1 MNRMFDGACRK
12 LGIKRVQYRKRE
24 TCFKIKA
31 MGLTGKHVA
40 DIDKKA
46 VHRAVDE
53 LVKIWNKE
61 DAFSVVLNISAT
73 KGIRVQDKKGNE
85 LFRYKIYNVANCT
98 ISDSNPEVFLFVG
111 KQRDK
116 TTNCH
121 AFYCSDQFQAEAI
134 CLAMSNA
141 FHKAFEAWMERKGP
155 TSGNDDKAD
164 QSRKRDDV
172 LPDGA
177 TNGGLPDCAEKEDD
191 ASEFRSSAKIN
202 ARDSRTPSTLSEA
215 STFSFGSQADEAFA
229 ALIPVPEEDMKGESH
244 SRVSLLRRSSY
255 DWGTA
260 EENIKV
266 LSLIDGEDVDWEEGQ
281 LQS

>member
-12 LGIKRVQYRKRE
+12 LGIKRVQYKKRE

-31 MGLTGKHVA
+31 MGLTGKPVA
-40 DIDKKA
+40 GIDRNA
-46 VHRAVDE
+46 VHKAVDE
-53 LVKIWNKE
+53 LAKIWNKN
-61 DAFSVVLNISAT
+61 DALSVVLNISAT

-85 LFRYKIYNVANCT
+85 LFKYKIYNVANCT
-98 ISDSNPEVFLFVG
+98 VSDSNPEVFLFVG

-155 TSGNDDKAD
+155 TPINNDETE
-164 QSRKRDDV
+164 QSRKRD
-172 LPDGA
+172 GA
-177 TNGGLPDCAEKEDD
+177 TNGELTDSAEKEGDVL
-191 ASEFRSSAKIN
+191 EFRAPAKIN

-215 STFSFGSQADEAFA
+215 STFSFGSQADEAFT
-229 ALIPVPEEDMKGESH
+229 ALIPVPEEDMNGESH
-244 SRVSLLRRSSY
+244 SRVSLLRRSRH
-255 DWGTA
+255 DWGAA
-260 EENIKV
+260 EQNVKV
-266 LSLIDGEDVDWEEGQ
+266 LSLVDGEDVEWEDGDIE
-281 LQS
+281 S